1 MNGSR
6 SAIIKFLAEYRRDG
20 DKQKI
25 QEVIIG
31 GFTLN
36 LAIGLATTFTV
47 MALSGLLANRVFK
60 APELASIIRILSI
73 SIFSQALVS
82 TSSAIIVGFEK
93 MEQSIMVQILQSI
106 SKTLIGPVLILMGFG
121 VVGAA
126 YGYSLPIFISGCL
139 AVLFVYLNN
148 RDLKISRSLFNRET
162 YKTIIVYTIPL
173 FLANLIGGGTGR
185 FYDFLLSVNTS
196 AEVIGNYSAAKSM
209 SVLVQFFI
217 SPISTATFP
226 LLSKLRPKDPA
237 FKLVYQNIIK
247 YESMI
252 IFPITFAIIALSD
265 QFVDILYGPTYTQ
278 TSLYMQL
285 FMLNFLFIGIGRIV
299 NLNLLNSQRETKIT
313 FRVTLIQLILGV
325 PMGFL
330 LIPRYGVLGFIII
343 QLTAPK
349 IGLLYSLIWIKRSYG
364 IAPNFR
370 DVAKLFISSI
380 VGFLV
385 CTLFLRFS
393 SFGAWIELIAGG
405 IIIMLSYLIMILA
418 SGALRKENLR
428 DIQKLLGNYELLA
441 SIIDPVFSVLIRVS
455 RE

>member
-1 MNGSR
+1 
-6 SAIIKFLAEYRRDG
+6 
-20 DKQKI
+20 
-25 QEVIIG
+25 
-31 GFTLN
+31 
-36 LAIGLATTFTV
+36 
-47 MALSGLLANRVFK
+47 
-60 APELASIIRILSI
+60 
-73 SIFSQALVS
+73 
-82 TSSAIIVGFEK
+82 
-93 MEQSIMVQILQSI
+93 
-106 SKTLIGPVLILMGFG
+106 MGFG